1 MFLPIVG
8 PLCLYHEGNESLEE
22 ETEEGKGSP
31 ATDDPSDH
39 DSGDGNGEGENQKAR
54 SRSPRTGDQGEKC

>member
-22 ETEEGKGSP
+22 ETEEGEGSP

-39 DSGDGNGEGENQKAR
+39 
-54 SRSPRTGDQGEKC
+54 EKHFSDVTAGRACVVSVLI